1 MRQYAHGMLS
11 DKGLGIWWFDKEL
24 HGLQDQVFTG
34 QQKGSRFFFK
44 FLSTLSFQSTLRAC
58 LHECG
63 APQVGEVARLGGV
76 TRLSI

>member
-34 QQKGSRFFFK
+34 QQKGSCFFK
-44 FLSTLSFQSTLRAC
+44 IVFSQLLGPVYMDV
-58 LHECG
+58 G
-63 APQVGEVARLGGV
+63 APR
-76 TRLSI
+76 